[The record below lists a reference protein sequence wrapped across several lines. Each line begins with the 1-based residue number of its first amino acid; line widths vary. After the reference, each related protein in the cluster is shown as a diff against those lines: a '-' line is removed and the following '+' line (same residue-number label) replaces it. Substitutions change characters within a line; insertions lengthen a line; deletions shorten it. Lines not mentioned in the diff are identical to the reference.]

1 MDFVV
6 LTSREL
12 ELFGGKWVQKRI
24 YLSHSRSEP
33 SNLESNL
40 QYFNYLINTMNVRY
54 WDRNPNLK
62 QQLVPMVI

>member
-1 MDFVV
+1 MVV

-24 YLSHSRSEP
+24 YHSHIEP
-33 SNLESNL
+33 SNLESNF
-40 QYFNYLINTMNVRY
+40 QYFNYLNNTMNVRY
-54 WDRNPNLK
+54 WDKDPNLK

>member
-12 ELFGGKWVQKRI
+12 ELFEEKWVQKRI
-24 YLSHSRSEP
+24 HLSHSRSEP
-33 SNLESNL
+33 SNLESNF

-54 WDRNPNLK
+54 WDRDPNLK